1 MTVSTLRL
9 LDAGDSQ
16 EPSVPA
22 TRPSHHE
29 RTRRQRRWKRH
40 DDAFP
45 RLLIAC
51 CALIAMTAFL
61 PPAARAGSFRI
72 YDHSASA
79 TGQASAFTA
88 QADDAS
94 AGYYNPAGMT
104 QLRGVQFSAGTTL
117 IAGGFSF
124 QNGAGTQANGDLR
137 GSVAVPPPSNVY
149 MTANLKDLGIGSSD
163 STTIGLA
170 VFSPF
175 GTLTRW
181 PDSSPFSTATT
192 KAAFEL
198 IDIRPSIAF
207 RPLPDLAIGLGAD
220 IYTFSGAFGEGQVE
234 RQFRWP
240 GGLGIPAGTGME
252 LNGRDTAAGFNA
264 SLLYTPLRNGDGRPL
279 VNIGLIYRSQATLH
293 LDGQLLAGGT
303 RVADAR
309 TTFVVPQVLTGGI
322 ALWPVRDNEREW
334 KLELDVDYTGWKSV
348 RNLDTTLSNGL
359 AIATPGQL
367 DQRLHRHGRHGIQV
381 AEPRTAARLGRRL
394 TRRLLA
400 FPEGDSRS
408 DLQPCHSRRRQPC
421 RLHRLRIHVPGTRQV
436 SRGHP
441 LRRIRQSPQPQRPRN
456 RSGLPGHSVRRQNR
470 RRERES
476 HRQRNVSHDLA
487 CGLHQ
492 SPCEFLMPG
501 LPTIMVE

>member
-1 MTVSTLRL
+1 MKRRRSAADPALMSLQLPPGTVSIHHPN
-9 LDAGDSQ
+9 DSR
-16 EPSVPA
+16 SAHSA
-22 TRPSHHE
+22 TR
-29 RTRRQRRWKRH
+29 RRLGAGH
-40 DDAFP
+40 GIVA
-45 RLLIAC
+45 
-51 CALIAMTAFL
+51 CALLLAGMIATF
-61 PPAARAGSFRI
+61 PASVSAGSFRI

-104 QLRGVQFSAGTTL
+104 QLRGVQLSAGTTL

-124 QNGAGTQANGDLR
+124 QNAAGTQANGDLR
-137 GSVAVPPPSNVY
+137 GSVAVPPPSNIY
-149 MTANLKDLGIGSSD
+149 ITANLKDLGIGSSD
-163 STTIGLA
+163 STAVGLA

-181 PDSSPFSTATT
+181 SDSSPFSTATT

-220 IYTFSGAFGEGQVE
+220 VYTFSGAFGEGQVE

-264 SLLYTPLRNGDGRPL
+264 SLLYTPLRNEDGRPL

-322 ALWPVRDNEREW
+322 ALWPVRDKEREW
-334 KLELDVDYTGWKSV
+334 KVELDVDYTGWKSV
-348 RNLDTTLSNGL
+348 RNLDAHLSSGLTVATPANWISGYTVMIGTEHKWLNPAPLPDWDIALRAGYWHSQKAIPDQTFNPAIPDGDNHAVSTGIGFMCRDNGRFLGVIPCGGSDKTLSPKGLGLDLAYQAILYENRTVAGNVNPTVNGTYRTTLHVGSIN
-359 AIATPGQL
+359 
-367 DQRLHRHGRHGIQV
+367 
-381 AEPRTAARLGRRL
+381 
-394 TRRLLA
+394 
-400 FPEGDSRS
+400 
-408 DLQPCHSRRRQPC
+408 
-421 RLHRLRIHVPGTRQV
+421 LRV
-436 SRGHP
+436 
-441 LRRIRQSPQPQRPRN
+441 N
-456 RSGLPGHSVRRQNR
+456 
-470 RRERES
+470 
-476 HRQRNVSHDLA
+476 
-487 CGLHQ
+487 
-492 SPCEFLMPG
+492 F
-501 LPTIMVE
+501 